1 MPASR
6 SIEKMNSS
14 KPNILLLMADQL
26 TASALPFYGNQVCKA
41 PNLSALANSGVVF
54 ENAYCSRQ

>member
-1 MPASR
+1 M
-6 SIEKMNSS
+6 SS
-14 KPNILLLMADQL
+14 SPPNILLLMADQL